1 MDNSPTVLE
10 RAFALAED
18 GTAQSMVHLRACLTE
33 EGFSNIDLLQLQ
45 GRVLIKQILG
55 KIASAKTAKSP
66 HA

>member
-18 GTAQSMVHLRACLTE
+18 GTAQSMTHLRACLSG
-33 EGFSNIDLLQLQ
+33 EGFSNTDLLQLQ
-45 GRVLIKQILG
+45 GRALAKQISG
-55 KIASAKTAKSP
+55 KIASAKAAKSP